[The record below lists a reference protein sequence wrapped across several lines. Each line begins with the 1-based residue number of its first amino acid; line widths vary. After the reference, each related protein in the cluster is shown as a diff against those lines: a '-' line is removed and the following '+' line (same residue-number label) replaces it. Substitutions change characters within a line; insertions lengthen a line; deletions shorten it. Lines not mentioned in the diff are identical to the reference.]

1 MRGRQDGIDN
11 PPIEMVLHTA
21 AVQAGLQKKNKER
34 KGVER
39 LQTKSVGDVRE
50 GDGVLLSLKR
60 WFR

>member
-1 MRGRQDGIDN
+1 MGSTIPQLKWYCI
-11 PPIEMVLHTA
+11 
-21 AVQAGLQKKNKER
+21 QLQCRPVCKKKNKER

>member
-1 MRGRQDGIDN
+1 
-11 PPIEMVLHTA
+11 MVLHTA
-21 AVQAGLQKKNKER
+21 AVQAGLQKKKNKER

>member
-1 MRGRQDGIDN
+1 
-11 PPIEMVLHTA
+11 MVLHTA